1 MKPKILIIDDDKS
14 LAAALK
20 GVLEADDYEV
30 DTEFSTADGLAR
42 GKNDKYDV
50 VVTDLQLTGPKGLE
64 LNAGLELVLELKRSK
79 PQLPVILMTAH
90 HTTDVAIEAIRLGAY
105 DYIFKEDDLPE
116 ELLKRVGKAVRD
128 SRLMSEPVE
137 LGAEGAMIGNSR
149 AMQNVYKEIGS
160 VAPTSVTVLIQGE
173 TGTGKELVARAI
185 HQYSNRAKQSFVEVS
200 CVAIPENL
208 LESEMFGHE
217 KGAFTGAE
225 TRRIGRFEQANQGTI
240 FLDEIG
246 DMTLSTQAKLLR
258 VLQEKSIQRLGGKE
272 TIPIDV
278 RVVAATHRDLEQA
291 IRDKQFRDDL
301 YYRLHVAV
309 IRLPPLRKRRDD
321 ISQLVKFFLHRHG
334 ADIGNPSPSIAPEA
348 VSHLLKQDWPGNV
361 RELENVIRKALLMAR
376 GYTIN
381 LETVRDALAG
391 PAASPSPSNQTV
403 AGYVSQ
409 LLTQAICGELQ
420 NVQTALTWDIEREL
434 YSQAIELARGN
445 QAKAAKWLGVSRPTM
460 REKLRLYGLR
470 SPPESG
476 GN

>member
-64 LNAGLELVLELKRSK
+64 LNAGLELVLELKRCK

>member
-1 MKPKILIIDDDKS
+1 
-14 LAAALK
+14 
-20 GVLEADDYEV
+20 
-30 DTEFSTADGLAR
+30 
-42 GKNDKYDV
+42 
-50 VVTDLQLTGPKGLE
+50 
-64 LNAGLELVLELKRSK
+64 
-79 PQLPVILMTAH
+79 
-90 HTTDVAIEAIRLGAY
+90 
-105 DYIFKEDDLPE
+105 
-116 ELLKRVGKAVRD
+116 
-128 SRLMSEPVE
+128 
-137 LGAEGAMIGNSR
+137 
-149 AMQNVYKEIGS
+149 
-160 VAPTSVTVLIQGE
+160 
-173 TGTGKELVARAI
+173 
-185 HQYSNRAKQSFVEVS
+185 
-200 CVAIPENL
+200 
-208 LESEMFGHE
+208 
-217 KGAFTGAE
+217 
-225 TRRIGRFEQANQGTI
+225 
-240 FLDEIG
+240 
-246 DMTLSTQAKLLR
+246 LR